1 MKSSALALHCRT
13 ESSASRAHLANGGW
27 RRLLRAGTLRSL
39 AIAVAA
45 VAAVEQLALMARQE
59 APGVLFVTKQC
70 VQAGAG
76 AEVSVAMLIAESQRS
91 VRPRA

>member
-1 MKSSALALHCRT
+1 
-13 ESSASRAHLANGGW
+13 
-27 RRLLRAGTLRSL
+27 
-39 AIAVAA
+39 
-45 VAAVEQLALMARQE
+45 MARQE